1 VRIVFKEDVVKE
13 LAWRKT
19 AVIGGVEEEDE
30 EQLLEK
36 GREMWE
42 AENGEP
48 EEEE

>member
-1 VRIVFKEDVVKE
+1 VFSENDVKE

-30 EQLLEK
+30 EALLKK
-36 GREMWE
+36 GREMWD